1 MILSCYNMKIVPF
14 CPVLVD
20 PVTKHLRGEKKKTT
34 KVHFYVLRQVCLSK
48 VYVSEPFNGALRSLS
63 S

>member
-20 PVTKHLRGEKKKTT
+20 PVTQHLRGEKKKDHKGAFLCVETSLLV
-34 KVHFYVLRQVCLSK
+34 KSLR
-48 VYVSEPFNGALRSLS
+48 F
-63 S
+63 